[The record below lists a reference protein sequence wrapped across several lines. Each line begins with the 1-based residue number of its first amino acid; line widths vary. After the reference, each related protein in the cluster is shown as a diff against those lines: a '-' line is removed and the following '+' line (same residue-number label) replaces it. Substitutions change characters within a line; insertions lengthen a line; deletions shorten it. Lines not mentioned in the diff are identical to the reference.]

1 MGIFIRATQD
11 KQIKISGTDITLN
24 EVYMRIE
31 FAARANGMTLE
42 IAPTTFATKQT
53 YSENKPLYT
62 DVITSNLLVDLQPNE
77 TQTIDNA
84 LNYTAMFYTQL
95 GYDVVIDTL

>member
-31 FAARANGMTLE
+31 FAARANGITLE

>member
-31 FAARANGMTLE
+31 FAARANGITLE
-42 IAPTTFATKQT
+42 IAPTTFASKQT

-62 DVITSNLLVDLQPNE
+62 DVITSNLLLDLQPNE

>member
-1 MGIFIRATQD
+1 MGIFIKATQD
-11 KQIKISGTDITLN
+11 KEIKISGTDITLN

-31 FAARANGMTLE
+31 FAARANGRTLE
-42 IAPTTFATKQT
+42 IAPTTFASKQT

-77 TQTIDNA
+77 TQTIDNV
-84 LNYTAMFYTQL
+84 LNYTTMFYTQL
-95 GYDVVIDTL
+95 GCDTVIDNL

>member
-31 FAARANGMTLE
+31 FAARANGITLE
-42 IAPTTFATKQT
+42 IAPTTFASKQT

-84 LNYTAMFYTQL
+84 LNYTAMFYIQL